1 MKRRLSKAI
10 WHGIPKKRISRL
22 MGRVARHPFSRHLIP
37 FYIRHFDIDLAPVR
51 KPLDQF
57 EHLLDFFVRE
67 LQPEAR
73 PIAPGRAKVVS
84 PVDGT
89 VSEGGKIE
97 AGKLIQAKGI
107 SYSLA
112 QLLGEN
118 EEGVKRFDGGEF
130 VTIYLS
136 PRDYHRIH
144 MPIEGKVVASTYIPG
159 ELYPVNEVGV
169 QLVPGLF
176 AVNERIVTY
185 IEGEAG
191 MTALVKVGATNV
203 GSIKVTYDEAI
214 ATNPKP
220 NQPFAHK
227 TYPSP
232 KLLPKG
238 AELGRFEFGSTVIL
252 LFEPGQIT
260 WSIPLAKETK
270 VQMGQEIACLVR
282 LEEETSCSDTR

>member
-1 MKRRLSKAI
+1 MKRRISKVI
-10 WHGIPKKRISRL
+10 WDRLPKKRISRW
-22 MGRVARHPFSRHLIP
+22 MGRAARHPYSRHLIP
-37 FYIRHFDIDLAPVR
+37 FYIRHYNVDLAPVL

-67 LQPEAR
+67 LRPGAR
-73 PIAPGRAKVVS
+73 PIAKEREKVIS

-112 QLLGEN
+112 QLLGED
-118 EEGVKRFDGGEF
+118 EEKAKRFDGGQY

-144 MPIEGKVVASTYIPG
+144 MPLEGRIVSSTYIPG
-159 ELYPVNEVGV
+159 ELYPVNRVGV
-169 QLVPGLF
+169 SLVPGLF
-176 AVNERIVTY
+176 AVNERVVTY
-185 IEGEAG
+185 IEGDAG
-191 MTALVKVGATNV
+191 LTALVKVGATNV
-203 GSIKVTYDEAI
+203 GSIKVAYDESI
-214 ATNPKP
+214 ATNSD
-220 NQPFAHK
+220 QPQSVEHRI
-227 TYPSP
+227 YPSP
-232 KLLPKG
+232 ASLAKG

-252 LFEPGQIT
+252 LFEPGQIE
-260 WSIPLAKETK
+260 WSISLDKGEK

-282 LEEETSCSDTR
+282 LEEEASCSDIH